1 MGYIKQEHKVDEL
14 GIHVPVVE
22 YCDETTTSLYQTVL
36 TREDF
41 IRAYVK
47 FILIPNIR
55 NRQKFDG
62 TKFFGDNI
70 TDEYLE
76 NKLVESYMSGNFES
90 YHLLDLV

>member
-22 YCDETTTSLYQTVL
+22 YCDETTTSLYETVL
-36 TREDF
+36 TKEDF

-47 FILIPNIR
+47 FILIPNIK
-55 NRQKFDG
+55 NANKFKG
-62 TKFFGDNI
+62 VKFFNNI
-70 TDEYLE
+70 TDEELG

-90 YHLLDLV
+90 YNLFKLI

>member
-1 MGYIKQEHKVDEL
+1 MGYIKQEHNVDES
-14 GIHVPVVE
+14 GIHKPCFGYTLDGQCAYE
-22 YCDETTTSLYQTVL
+22 TVL
-36 TREDF
+36 TKEDF